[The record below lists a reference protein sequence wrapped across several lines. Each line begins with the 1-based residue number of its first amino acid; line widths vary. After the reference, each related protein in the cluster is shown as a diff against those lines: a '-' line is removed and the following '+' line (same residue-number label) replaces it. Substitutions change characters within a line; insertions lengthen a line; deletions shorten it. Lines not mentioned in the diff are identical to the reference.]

1 MSIIKSFSV
10 GDGDMFYIKH
20 NTKNFSIIDCCLS
33 DENKRDIVNEIKN
46 EKKNKA
52 ITRFI
57 SSHPDEDHLQ
67 QLNYL
72 DDEIEIL
79 NFYCVKNSVI
89 KSQETDGFKRYKKLR
104 DSDKAFY
111 LGKGCRRVWLN
122 INGKGDSGVDYGGSG
137 IDILWPDI
145 NNDDYKAALKS
156 AEDGNSP
163 NNISCI
169 VKYSLEGG
177 VTAIWMGD
185 LETEFMEKILD
196 KVSLPKTNLLF
207 APHHGRKTGKIPSEW
222 IEAMNPDIIIMG
234 EANSNDSDYASYPNH
249 NKIRQNSAKELTFDC
264 LEAKIHCYSS
274 NPNYSVDFLKDEYAD
289 RFNYYIGTLNIED
302 A

>member
-20 NTKNFSIIDCCLS
+20 GSDNFSIIDCCLS
-33 DENKRDIVNEIKN
+33 DENKRNIVDEIKN
-46 EKKNKA
+46 EKKNKT

-57 SSHPDEDHLQ
+57 SSHPDEDHIQ

-79 NFYCVKNSVI
+79 NFYCVKNSVM
-89 KSQETDGFKRYKKLR
+89 KSEETDGFKRYKKLR
-104 DSDKAFY
+104 GSDKVFY
-111 LGKGCRRVWLN
+111 LKKDCSRKWMN
-122 INGKGDSGVDYGGSG
+122 EKGKGDSGVDYGSSG
-137 IDILWPDI
+137 INILWPDI
-145 NNDDYKAALKS
+145 NNDDYKAELKN

-163 NNISCI
+163 NNISFI
-169 VKYSLEGG
+169 VKYILDGG
-177 VTAIWMGD
+177 VRAIWMGD

-207 APHHGRKTGKIPSEW
+207 APHHGRKSGKIPSEW
-222 IEAMNPDIIIMG
+222 IKAMDPDIIIMG

-264 LEAKIHCYSS
+264 DGAKIHCYSS
-274 NPNYSVDFLKDEYAD
+274 NPDYSVDFLDDEGAD
-289 RFNYYIGTLNIED
+289 SFNYYIGTLNIED

>member
-20 NTKNFSIIDCCLS
+20 GSDNFSIIDCCLS
-33 DENKRDIVNEIKN
+33 DENKRNIVDEIKD
-46 EKKNKA
+46 EKKNKT

-57 SSHPDEDHLQ
+57 SSHPDEDHIQ

-79 NFYCVKNSVI
+79 NFYCVKNSVT
-89 KSQETDGFKRYKKLR
+89 KSEETDGFKRYKKLR

-111 LGKGCRRVWLN
+111 LEKGCSRKWMN
-122 INGKGDSGVDYGGSG
+122 ESGKGDSGVDYGSSG
-137 IDILWPDI
+137 INILWPEV
-145 NNDDYKAALKS
+145 NNDDYKAELKI
-156 AEDGNSP
+156 AADGNSP

-169 VKYSLEGG
+169 VKYSLNGG

-207 APHHGRKTGKIPSEW
+207 APHHGRKSGKIPYEW
-222 IEAMNPDIIIMG
+222 IEAMDPDIIIMG

-249 NKIRQNSAKELTFDC
+249 NKIRQNSAKELTFECDG
-264 LEAKIHCYSS
+264 AKIHCYSS
-274 NPNYSVDFLKDEYAD
+274 NPDYSVDFLDDEGAD
-289 RFNYYIGTLNIED
+289 SFNYYIGTLNIDD